1 MFAILSER
9 QLADVASHAD
19 EVEVEAGR
27 TLMDEG
33 AFGYEFFAVEDGT
46 AEVTR
51 DGAHVADLGPGDI
64 FGEIALLEAPRRTAT
79 VRATT
84 PMRLVVMHRRD
95 FRALADRSRP
105 WPTACARSSASARHR
120 AHAATP
126 SPRRPGSGCRRPRA
140 G

>member
-1 MFAILSER
+1 MDAAQLKSIPLFAILSER

-51 DGAHVADLGPGDI
+51 DGAHVAELGPGDI

-95 FRALADRSRP
+95 FRALADRSPAVADRLREIIRERTP
-105 WPTACARSSASARHR
+105 QGARGDS
-120 AHAATP
+120 
-126 SPRRPGSGCRRPRA
+126 
-140 G
+140 